1 MVNSTQNHV
10 AAANV
15 NHNRISGFPMASC
28 SQRQTQATGFTPRRR
43 PVPMLETA
51 MVQQQQE
58 NERIQALV
66 ETQYECVE
74 F

>member
-1 MVNSTQNHV
+1 MVNSTQNQV
-10 AAANV
+10 ATANI
-15 NHNRISGFPMASC
+15 NHNRISGFDFSSR
-28 SQRQTQATGFTPRRR
+28 SQRQTQVSGFTPRRR

>member
-1 MVNSTQNHV
+1 MVNSTQNQV
-10 AAANV
+10 ATANV
-15 NHNRISGFPMASC
+15 NHSRISGFHCFSR
-28 SQRQTQATGFTPRRR
+28 SQSQTQVTGFTPRRR
-43 PVPMLETA
+43 LVPMLETA
-51 MVQQQQE
+51 MIQQQQE